1 MAETVRLYYL
11 FRGLSSAL
19 LFKTFLVFFYL
30 ESGLNFAQ
38 IGILHSVFAATVIL
52 LEVPTG
58 IWADRWGRGRVMGY
72 GALAMAF
79 AALGYTFL
87 SGFWGFAF
95 LEFLL
100 AFGLTMTSGADS
112 AFLYDAL
119 KRAGQEK
126 EYADLEGKAGF
137 AKHVGMATSAL
148 AGGFLAEI
156 DLSYLFPASAIVVF
170 LAYVAIRRMD
180 RSLPSEHTHVFQG
193 SPVRLCEALGQFETQ
208 KGIWWTVFYSALI
221 FMFIRSSDTLLQPV
235 LRANGYS
242 YWKIGLAAA
251 VSAMAAAVA
260 SRHTAGM
267 MRKFSERSLL
277 WALPAVL
284 IVSYALFATGT
295 GWVLALLFFTNVS
308 VQGIYSPF
316 TKTLLNRAIS
326 RSNLRATLLSMESSV
341 KRMVVA
347 LMMPV
352 VGVVVDRWGLSAG
365 IMACVAAACVAGVVL
380 LFTAPRR
387 RDAVEL
393 PDQASTSEPGAGDL
407 PLSSPACPAS
417 RPFSSPSK

>member
-19 LFKTFLVFFYL
+19 LFKSFLVFYYL
-30 ESGLNFAQ
+30 EAGLNFAQ

-79 AALGYTFL
+79 GALGYTFL
-87 SGFWGFAF
+87 HGFWGFAF

-156 DLSYLFPASAIVVF
+156 DLNLLFPASAAVVF

-180 RSLPSEHTHVFQG
+180 RTLPSEQVHVFADR
-193 SPVRLCEALGQFETQ
+193 PVRLCEAVGQLEAH
-208 KGIWWTVFYSALI
+208 KGIWWTIFYSALI
-221 FMFIRSSDTLLQPV
+221 FLFIRSSDTLLQPV
-235 LRANGYS
+235 LRANGFS

-251 VSAMAAAVA
+251 VSAIAAAVA
-260 SRHTAGM
+260 SRHTATL
-267 MRKFSERSLL
+267 MRRFSERALL

-284 IVSYALFATGT
+284 IVSYGLFATGT
-295 GWVLALLFFTNVS
+295 GWVLALLFFTHVS
-308 VQGIYSPF
+308 AQGIYSPF

-326 RSNLRATLLSMESSV
+326 RSDLRATLLSLESSV

-347 LMMPV
+347 LMMPL
-352 VGVVVDRWGLSAG
+352 VGLVVDRWGLSAG
-365 IMACVAAACVAGVVL
+365 ILACVVAAVVAGLAL
-380 LFTAPRR
+380 LLSAPNGP
-387 RDAVEL
+387 DAASDSGAT
-393 PDQASTSEPGAGDL
+393 PDPVPDGD
-407 PLSSPACPAS
+407 PPMASPACAAS
-417 RPFSSPSK
+417 RPFSAPLK

>member
-19 LFKTFLVFFYL
+19 LFKSFLVFYYL
-30 ESGLNFAQ
+30 EAGLNFAQ

-79 AALGYTFL
+79 GALGYTFL
-87 SGFWGFAF
+87 HGFWGFAF

-126 EYADLEGKAGF
+126 DYADLEGKAGF

-148 AGGFLAEI
+148 AGGLLAEI
-156 DLSYLFPASAIVVF
+156 DLNLLFPASAAVVF

-180 RSLPSEHTHVFQG
+180 RTLPSEQVHVFADR
-193 SPVRLCEALGQFETQ
+193 PVRLCEAVGQLEAH
-208 KGIWWTVFYSALI
+208 KGIWWTIFYSALI
-221 FMFIRSSDTLLQPV
+221 FLFIRSSDTLLQPV
-235 LRANGYS
+235 LRANGFS

-260 SRHTAGM
+260 SRHTATL
-267 MRKFSERSLL
+267 MRRFSERSLL

-284 IVSYALFATGT
+284 IVSYGLFATGT
-295 GWVLALLFFTNVS
+295 GWVLALLFFTHVS
-308 VQGIYSPF
+308 AQGVYSPF
-316 TKTLLNRAIS
+316 TKTLLNRAIA
-326 RSNLRATLLSMESSV
+326 RSDLRATLLSLESSV

-352 VGVVVDRWGLSAG
+352 VGLVVDRWGLSAG
-365 IMACVAAACVAGVVL
+365 ILACVAAAVVAGLAL
-380 LFTAPRR
+380 LLSAPGS
-387 RDAVEL
+387 
-393 PDQASTSEPGAGDL
+393 PDGAAKPGETPDPVSEGDP
-407 PLSSPACPAS
+407 PLASPACAAS
-417 RPFSSPSK
+417 RPFSAPSK